1 MATYLTNTE
10 ELTLIADAI
19 REKTGGEDPMV
30 YPEGFVSEIGTLEL
44 AVPDATGVKF

>member
-1 MATYLTNTE
+1 MANYLTNTE

-30 YPEGFVSEIGTLEL
+30 YPEGFVSESGTLEL